1 VGWVVAGWLF
11 FPQAWAQDRILTARA
26 LADLSL
32 EELSNIVVTTVSGR
46 PEPLSRAPASVFVIR
61 VEDIRRSGATSIGD
75 ALRLAPN
82 LQVARSGSKG
92 WAITARG
99 FNGTLANKLLVLI
112 DGRAVYTPTFSGVFW
127 DAQDVMLEDVER
139 IEVISGPGGVLWG
152 ANAVNGVINI
162 LTKSSADTRGALVA
176 AGTGTNEASAAA
188 RFGGQFANGSYRVY
202 AKADSRDNFKRPDGT
217 ELRDGSERV
226 QAGFRSDFSAG
237 LDGFTLQGDLSY
249 DEGTQQPQ
257 PQELRG
263 ANMLARWRRDLG
275 GGGFLRVQA
284 YYDHTSRE
292 QQRLDTT
299 DLEVQHAMAARGAHR
314 ILWGFGAR
322 YQRDRI
328 DNSAALA
335 FIPADKD
342 LSSWNVYAQDE
353 IALSETLQFSIGA
366 KIDHNTYTGSEFLP
380 SARLGWQ
387 PAREHLL
394 WAAWSRAVRTPS
406 RFDRELFLPGTPPFL
421 LAGGP
426 NFESEVAYVYELGY
440 RSQPLERVSW
450 AATAFY
456 HDLDRVRSIA
466 PGVPSATVANDREGH
481 TKGFETW
488 AAYRVTE
495 RWRLQ
500 GGYTHLDTKLR
511 VKPGAVDLQPASS
524 IGADPDGWWNLRSSH
539 DLRQAFELDILA
551 RHYAALDVIGV
562 PRYTAVDARL
572 GWHATRQLE
581 ISLLLQNLFDP
592 GHIEWSPGAQLER
605 AVFLKARVSF

>member
-1 VGWVVAGWLF
+1 MAWVAAALLAL
-11 FPQAWAQDRILTARA
+11 PQARAQDRVTVARA

-46 PEPLSRAPASVFVIR
+46 AEPLSRALASVFVISG
-61 VEDIRRSGATSIGD
+61 EDIRRSGATSIGE

-82 LQVARSGSKG
+82 LQVARSGSRG

-127 DAQDVMLEDVER
+127 DAQDVVLEDVDR

-152 ANAVNGVINI
+152 VNAVNGVINI
-162 LTKSSADTRGALVA
+162 LTKSSADTQGALLA
-176 AGTGTNEASAAA
+176 AGSGTNETGGVA
-188 RFGGQFANGSYRVY
+188 RFGGRFANGSYRVY
-202 AKADSRDNFKRPDGT
+202 AKVDSSDNLKRADGT
-217 ELRDGSERV
+217 ELRDGSDRL
-226 QAGFRSDFSAG
+226 QAGFRSDFGAG
-237 LDGFTLQGDLSY
+237 LDSFTLQGDLYY

-263 ANMLARWRRDLG
+263 ANVLGRWRRDLG

-284 YYDHTSRE
+284 YYDYTSRE
-292 QQRLDTT
+292 QQHLDTA
-299 DLEVQHAMAARGAHR
+299 DLDVQHAMAARGAHR

-328 DNSAALA
+328 DNSAGLA
-335 FIPADKD
+335 FTPADKD
-342 LSSWNVYAQDE
+342 LPGWNVYAQDE
-353 IALSETLQFSIGA
+353 ITLGETLQLSVGA

-394 WAAWSRAVRTPS
+394 WGAWSRAVRTPS

-426 NFESEVAYVYELGY
+426 DFGSEVAYVYELGY
-440 RSQPLERVSW
+440 RGQPLERLSW

-456 HDLDRVRSIA
+456 HDLDKVRSIA
-466 PGVPSATVANDREGH
+466 PGAPSATVANDREGH
-481 TKGFETW
+481 TKGVETW

-500 GGYTHLDTKLR
+500 GGYTHLDTRLR
-511 VKPGAVDLQPASS
+511 VKAGAVDLQPASS
-524 IGADPDGWWNLRSSH
+524 IGADPESWWNFRSSH
-539 DLRQAFELDILA
+539 DLGDAFELDILA
-551 RHYAALDVIGV
+551 RHYGALDVIGV
-562 PRYTAVDARL
+562 PSYTAVDARL
-572 GWHATRQLE
+572 GWHATRQVE
-581 ISLLLQNLFDP
+581 ISLLLQNLSDA

-605 AVFLKARVSF
+605 AFFLKARVSF